1 MIENGGM
8 VWYAALKLRFR
19 VFIPIYLLI
28 IETRST
34 RYVLYTF
41 SKIGF
46 ATVIETDLV
55 HRRQGSA

>member
-19 VFIPIYLLI
+19 VFIYLLI

-34 RYVLYTF
+34 RYVLYTS

-46 ATVIETDLV
+46 ATVIESRYCL
-55 HRRQGSA
+55 HG